1 VSGLARRKAWR
12 WAVAVW
18 LVAVVVGGGLTLW
31 LRDSAEPAPAAGW
44 EQSSPT
50 PSLPEGGQSQCS
62 SPVPDAKGRAS
73 VLCVLVSHP

>member
-1 VSGLARRKAWR
+1 MSGLARRKAWR

-31 LRDSAEPAPAAGW
+31 LQDSAEPPPAARW

-50 PSLPEGGQSQCS
+50 QSPPEGWQSQC
-62 SPVPDAKGRAS
+62 PTLTPDADGHAA
-73 VLCVLVSHP
+73 VLCFIRTR